1 MPRLPRLRLEELP
14 SPPPPLFESYV
25 VLLSNDDGSA
35 GKVQLTTPAGMTQ
48 LDTHRQ
54 GSNSRIEASKITIE
68 SHGEKNLRVPT
79 PDGTSEARNR
89 RVKVT
94 VR

>member
-1 MPRLPRLRLEELP
+1 
-14 SPPPPLFESYV
+14 
-25 VLLSNDDGSA
+25 
-35 GKVQLTTPAGMTQ
+35 MTQ